1 MKLKSITSSTS
12 LSFRPVVGGCCSA
25 SILPFAHR
33 MLSTRAGNQS
43 SSTNKRDIDEEKKT
57 RGGDKKV
64 KTGILMLNMGGPQST
79 DQVQPFLTKLFMD
92 TDIMKLP
99 FQS

>member
-1 MKLKSITSSTS
+1 MKSIIFSTS
-12 LSFRPVVGGCCSA
+12 LSFSPVVAGGCSA
-25 SILPFAHR
+25 SILPFAR
-33 MLSTRAGNQS
+33 RVFSTRAGNQS

-57 RGGDKKV
+57 GREDKKA
-64 KTGILMLNMGGPQST
+64 KTGILMLNMGGPEST
-79 DQVQPFLTKLFMD
+79 DQVQPFLTKLFTD